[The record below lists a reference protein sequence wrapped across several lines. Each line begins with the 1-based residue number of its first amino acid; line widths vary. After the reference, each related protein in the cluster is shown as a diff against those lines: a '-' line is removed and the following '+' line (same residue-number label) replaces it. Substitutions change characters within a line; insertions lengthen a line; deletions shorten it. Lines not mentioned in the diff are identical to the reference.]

1 MNFHIMKIP
10 DLLAA
15 TDPEGFQDAA
25 LFMLGLYLCLL
36 LVLGVLGFIKS
47 HNTEEDYYLAGRSQG
62 WIVSALTIMATF
74 FSSFAFLGQPGLVYK
89 EGAAFALFALNVP
102 VAAMVVYIVGRRV
115 SAAGRLKGYVTPGDM
130 ICAHYGNSA
139 FLRILV
145 ALVGFLYAVPYV
157 VIQLDAGGL
166 VSKTTFP
173 QYENSFLYGTY
184 ALAAV
189 TVIYIMIGGMRSV
202 AWTDV
207 IQGTLLIGGMLLA
220 GIAAIVALGGIS
232 DFFDKVNKLPAEM
245 LSLPGRSGS
254 WPATKMMTV
263 CFFAA
268 VGSMIQPA
276 QWMRY
281 YAARSRQDL
290 RRSALLLGIVL
301 AGCSLFGVM
310 LIGLGG
316 EVLYPAVTGDGS
328 LEPHP
333 AVGSSFD
340 QILVVVLKNQVP
352 EVLGGGIGVALA
364 ALVCVA
370 IMAASMS
377 TADSNLHAMSAVFT
391 RDIYARILRPSSS
404 DSERTWMGRLVILT
418 ATGVAVILIRYK
430 DGNPDFEPIK
440 LIAEMGLLA
449 IAFSTQLL
457 PITID
462 MLFLKRGNLAGALSG
477 LLAGLAVVFFFTPFF
492 STFVKGTTEGDATI
506 SFIKDIGR
514 SVDTG
519 AFALLANVAV
529 FALVSLI
536 TTNSAETGSKQA

>member
-1 MNFHIMKIP
+1 MMPPGITLP
-10 DLLAA
+10 GLLAVA
-15 TDPEGFQDAA
+15 DTSAFQNAA
-25 LFMLGLYLCLL
+25 LVMLCLYLCML
-36 LVLGVLGFIKS
+36 LVLGFLGWKQS
-47 HNTEEDYYLAGRSQG
+47 RNTEEDYYLAGRNQG

-89 EGAAFALFALNVP
+89 EGAAFSLFALNVP
-102 VAAMVVYIVGRRV
+102 VAALVVYLIGSRI
-115 SAAGRLKGYVTPGDM
+115 SAAGRRHGYITPGDM
-130 ICAHYGNSA
+130 ICAHYGNSVL
-139 FLRILV
+139 LRVLV

-166 VSKTTFP
+166 VSATTFP
-173 QYENSFLYGTY
+173 DSEGAFLNGTY
-184 ALAAV
+184 ALAGV

-207 IQGTLLIGGMLLA
+207 IQGIMLIGGMLLA
-220 GIAAIVALGGIS
+220 GVAAIAALGGIS
-232 DFFDKVNKLPAEM
+232 DFLDKINKLPAEM
-245 LSLPGRSGS
+245 LSLPGRSGG

-268 VGSMIQPA
+268 AGSMIQPA

-281 YAARSRQDL
+281 YAARSKKDL
-290 RRSALLLGIVL
+290 RQSALLLGIVL

-316 EVLYPAVTGDGS
+316 EVLYPAMTEGGT
-328 LEPHP
+328 LAPHP
-333 AVGSSFD
+333 DVGESFD
-340 QILVVVLKNQVP
+340 QILVVVLKNHVP
-352 EVLGGGIGVALA
+352 NVFGGGIGILLA

-391 RDIYARILRPSSS
+391 RDIYARLKPASG
-404 DSERTWMGRLVILT
+404 DSERTWVGRSIIL
-418 ATGVAVILIRYK
+418 AAAFLAVILIRVK
-430 DGNPDFEPIK
+430 VNNPDFEPIK

-449 IAFSTQLL
+449 IAFSSQLL

-462 MLFLKRGNLAGALSG
+462 MLFLRRGNRTGAICG

-492 STFVKGTTEGDATI
+492 SMAAKGTVSGDVTI
-506 SFIKDIGR
+506 AFIQDINE
-514 SVDTG
+514 SIDTG
-519 AFALLANVAV
+519 AFALLANVSV
-529 FALVSLI
+529 FALVSRL
-536 TTNSAETGSKQA
+536 TNPSEKGKKET

>member
-1 MNFHIMKIP
+1 MSFHGMTP
-10 DLLAA
+10 PVQLAEI
-15 TDPEGFQDAA
+15 DPGAFQDAA
-25 LFMLGLYLCLL
+25 LIMLCIYLCLL
-36 LVLGVLGFIKS
+36 LALGVLGFIKS
-47 HNTEEDYYLAGRSQG
+47 RHTEEDYYLAGRNQG
-62 WIVSALTIMATF
+62 WIVSSLTIMATF

-102 VAAMVVYIVGRRV
+102 VAALVVYLVGRKV
-115 SAAGRLKGYVTPGDM
+115 SAAGRLQGYVTPADM
-130 ICAHYGNSA
+130 ICGHYGNSA

-166 VSKTTFP
+166 VSRTTFP
-173 QYENSFLYGTY
+173 DSEHSFLYGTY
-184 ALAAV
+184 ALAGV

-207 IQGTLLIGGMLLA
+207 IQGILLIGGMLLA
-220 GIAAIVALGGIS
+220 GIAAIAALGGITE
-232 DFFDKVNKLPAEM
+232 FLEKINKLPAEM
-245 LSLPGRSGS
+245 LSLPGRSGG

-310 LIGLGG
+310 LIGMGG
-316 EVLYPAVTGDGS
+316 EVLYPAVTGDGV
-328 LEPHP
+328 LAPNP
-333 AVGSSFD
+333 AVGNSFD
-340 QILVVVLKNQVP
+340 QILVVVLKNHVP
-352 EVLGGGIGVALA
+352 EVLGSGTGILLA

-391 RDIYARILRPSSS
+391 RDIYGKLIRPSAS
-404 DSERTWMGRLVILT
+404 DTERTWVGRFVILA
-418 ATGVAVILIRYK
+418 ATGVAVILIQYK
-430 DGNPDFEPIK
+430 EENPDFEPIK

-462 MLFLKRGNLAGALSG
+462 MLFLRRGSLAGAVSG
-477 LLAGLAVVFFFTPFF
+477 LLAGLGIVFLFTPFF
-492 STFVKGTTEGDATI
+492 SMAVRGSGSGDATI
-506 SFIKDIGR
+506 SFINDIRR
-514 SVDTG
+514 SIDTG
-519 AFALLANVAV
+519 AFALIANVSV
-529 FALVSLI
+529 FALVSRF
-536 TTNSAETGSKQA
+536 TDCSKRESLA